1 VLPATGA
8 RYLEPLFQLEHIMNS
23 KRFEHRIEQVSIPFK
38 TQTSGVLFK
47 STEVTLEPDLVQLL
61 QHDTFQA
68 LLGPQ
73 GTDGWELVSVQS
85 ICRGETRIG
94 NQNAQGWA
102 YGFAMPVG
110 YLLFFKRETQ
120 S

>member
-1 VLPATGA
+1 
-8 RYLEPLFQLEHIMNS
+8 MNS

-73 GTDGWELVSVQS
+73 GTRRLG
-85 ICRGETRIG
+85 IGER
-94 NQNAQGWA
+94 A
-102 YGFAMPVG
+102 V
-110 YLLFFKRETQ
+110 YLPRRDKNR
-120 S
+120 

>member
-1 VLPATGA
+1 
-8 RYLEPLFQLEHIMNS
+8 MNS

-61 QHDTFQA
+61 QHDSFQA